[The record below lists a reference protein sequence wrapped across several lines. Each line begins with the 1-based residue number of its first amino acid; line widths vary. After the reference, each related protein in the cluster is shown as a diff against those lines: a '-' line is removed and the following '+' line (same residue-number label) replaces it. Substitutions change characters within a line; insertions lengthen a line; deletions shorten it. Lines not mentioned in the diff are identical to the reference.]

1 MVDNFVDI
9 VDLKKRNFKFNYL
22 KVLNIMLINRGMCEL
37 LGNTDKICTV
47 FPQC

>member
-22 KVLNIMLINRGMCEL
+22 EVLNIMLINRGMCEL
-37 LGNTDKICTV
+37 L
-47 FPQC
+47 

>member
-22 KVLNIMLINRGMCEL
+22 KVLNIMLINRGLWEL
-37 LGNTDKICTV
+37 S
-47 FPQC
+47 